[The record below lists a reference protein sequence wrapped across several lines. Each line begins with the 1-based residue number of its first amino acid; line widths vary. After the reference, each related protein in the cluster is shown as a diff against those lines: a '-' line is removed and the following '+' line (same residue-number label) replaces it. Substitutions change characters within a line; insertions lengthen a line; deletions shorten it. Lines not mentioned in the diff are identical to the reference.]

1 MDFYLL
7 YVYTPSRRQVTSPQT
22 QMPSEAARQLKLT
35 EHFDQVLLQSTTYAM
50 LQKVKIIMEV
60 ALSGI
65 WGQKL
70 VIKTSIALEI
80 NGFC

>member
-1 MDFYLL
+1 
-7 YVYTPSRRQVTSPQT
+7 
-22 QMPSEAARQLKLT
+22 MPSEAARQLKLT
-35 EHFDQVLLQSTTYAM
+35 EHFDQVLLQSTMHDM

-70 VIKTSIALEI
+70 VIKTSIVHEI
-80 NGFC
+80 NVFCCCDVYYNVMYIIM

>member
-1 MDFYLL
+1 
-7 YVYTPSRRQVTSPQT
+7 
-22 QMPSEAARQLKLT
+22 MPSEAARQLKLT
-35 EHFDQVLLQSTTYAM
+35 EHFDQSLLQSTMHDM

>member
-1 MDFYLL
+1 
-7 YVYTPSRRQVTSPQT
+7 
-22 QMPSEAARQLKLT
+22 MPSEAARQLKLT
-35 EHFDQVLLQSTTYAM
+35 EHFDQSLLQSTMHDM

-70 VIKTSIALEI
+70 VIIKTSIVHEI
-80 NGFC
+80 NVFVVVMFIP